1 MGLYD
6 REYYREEHARR
17 EAWQIG
23 PVTLGL
29 IAITVVV
36 FFAQL
41 VTIDIRQYGRW
52 GDPLLY
58 WGGFSADKI
67 LDGQVW
73 RLVTSLFLH
82 HPFDNIWLI
91 ATSLVVLAYC
101 GRGIEGTFGPK
112 EMFWYYVATGT
123 VTQLA
128 LLAVSLA
135 RPFDFV
141 PPDPGYGCGGAVAA
155 VMVLFACLAP
165 NAPVQ
170 LILGSV
176 KAGTLA
182 TVIVLVNVALFATSG
197 GRYFGAVPVLA
208 GAAFA
213 LAYHQQGWR
222 VSNWVP
228 DLPGLRKPRGRS
240 PVKSRPLFQPDSDRE
255 TPQPTSPPP
264 MASRK
269 VVPQPEPPAS
279 GVDEQL
285 EAELDRVLGKVA
297 KSGKDSLT
305 AEENAVLLRASEIYK
320 TRRK

>member
-23 PVTLGL
+23 PVTIGL
-29 IAITVVV
+29 IAITVGI

-41 VTIDIRQYGRW
+41 VSLDVRQYGKW
-52 GDPLLY
+52 GDPMLF

-73 RLVTSLFLH
+73 RLVTSPFLH

-91 ATSLVVLAYC
+91 AAGLIVLAYC

-112 EMFWYYVATGT
+112 EMFWYYVATGF

-128 LLAVSLA
+128 LFAVSLA

-141 PPDPGYGCGGAVAA
+141 PPEPGYGCGGAVAA

-165 NAPVQ
+165 NSPVP
-170 LILGSV
+170 LVFGSV
-176 KAGTLA
+176 KASTLA

-213 LAYHQQGWR
+213 LAYHQYGWR

-228 DLPGLRKPRGRS
+228 DLPGLRRQAARS
-240 PVKSRPLFQPDSDRE
+240 PVKSRPPFRADAERE

-264 MASRK
+264 VPPRR
-269 VVPQPEPPAS
+269 VVPSPEPVAVPL
-279 GVDEQL
+279 DEQL

-297 KSGKDSLT
+297 KAGRASLT
-305 AEENAVLLRASEIYK
+305 AEENAILLRASEIYK
-320 TRRK
+320 MRRQ